1 MTNKTHNVS
10 EAFCVNCHNYKGD
23 IDKLLKQITEQQISI
38 NKLEKEINK
47 MQPNINNLHEKIT
60 ELKSDTEITKSKKFS
75 YENISQN
82 KEMFKSATEF
92 EADDVQALLNFLTL
106 GLIARISDFMTV
118 EITTSLKVVL
128 KMLNLGKRQSS

>member
-1 MTNKTHNVS
+1 M
-10 EAFCVNCHNYKGD
+10 
-23 IDKLLKQITEQQISI
+23 KQITEQQISI

-47 MQPNINNLHEKIT
+47 IQPNIKNLHENIT

-92 EADDVQALLNFLTL
+92 EADGVQAVLNFLKPR
-106 GLIARISDFMTV
+106 LIARISDFMTV
-118 EITTSLKVVL
+118 ETTTSLKVVL

>member
-1 MTNKTHNVS
+1 MTNKNHKVP
-10 EAFCVNCHNYKGD
+10 EAFCVNCHNYKEE
-23 IDKLLKQITEQQISI
+23 IDKLLKKLTEQQISI

-47 MQPNINNLHEKIT
+47 MQPNINNLHENIT

-92 EADDVQALLNFLTL
+92 EVDGVQAVLNFLKPR
-106 GLIARISDFMTV
+106 LIARISDFMTV
-118 EITTSLKVVL
+118 ETTTSLKVVL